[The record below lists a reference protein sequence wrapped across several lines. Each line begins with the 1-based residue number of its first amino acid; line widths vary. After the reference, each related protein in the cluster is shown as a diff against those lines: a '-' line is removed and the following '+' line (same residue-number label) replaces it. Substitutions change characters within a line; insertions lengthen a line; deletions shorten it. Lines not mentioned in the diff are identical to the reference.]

1 MLSTMSES
9 NPLAAPGELE
19 LVRQFVNTLDIERGT
34 DLLDN
39 PSAVAGWLSANELL
53 DTPVPQAAVGQVVQ
67 FREALRG
74 ALLANHDRTE
84 IGAGDLAV
92 LNETASLAG
101 LRIGFLPSGDWR
113 AEPAQAGVDG
123 ALGELLAVVVRA
135 MAAGHWTR
143 LKACLNDECRW
154 AFYDHSNA
162 RSSKWCDMRVCGN
175 RAKQKA
181 YRARSR
187 R

>member
-1 MLSTMSES
+1 MLSSMSES
-9 NPLAAPGELE
+9 NPSAAPGELE
-19 LVRQFVNTLDIERGT
+19 LVRQFVNTLDIEQGT
-34 DLLDN
+34 DRLDT

-53 DTPVPQAAVGQVVQ
+53 DTPVIQAAVGQVVQ

-74 ALLANHDRTE
+74 ALLANHHRTE
-84 IGAGDLAV
+84 IGAIDLAV
-92 LNETASLAG
+92 LNETAKG

-123 ALGELLAVVVRA
+123 ALGELLAVVMRA
-135 MAAGHWTR
+135 MAAGRWTR

>member
-1 MLSTMSES
+1 MLCDMA
-9 NPLAAPGELE
+9 NPSSAPGELE
-19 LVRQFVNTLDIERGT
+19 LVRLFVNTLDVEKGAEA
-34 DLLDN
+34 LDG
-39 PSAVAGWLSANELL
+39 PDAVAGWLSANGL
-53 DTPVPQAAVGQVVQ
+53 PVRAVSPAAVARVVA

-74 ALLANHDRTE
+74 ALLANHDRAE
-84 IGAGDLAV
+84 IPAGDLAV
-92 LNETASLAG
+92 LNETAGRAG

-113 AEPAQAGVDG
+113 PEHARAGVDG

-154 AFYDHSNA
+154 AFYDQSNA
-162 RSSKWCDMRVCGN
+162 RGSKWCDMRICGN

-181 YRARSR
+181 YRARVSSA
-187 R
+187 